1 MHHRQQLN
9 EGLGYKDMEGMMKPT
24 VHIDE
29 FSSKMGEDADVIV
42 VSFFVR
48 DKQAAKDLMNWFEKG
63 YDFVLDAD
71 QSPGEIKPNR
81 YLVYLE
87 MRRRNAAPGQIDE
100 ILRDLNTLTE
110 YEPDD
115 WIMVY
120 KKKKHEW
127 SPETFA
133 ELVPLTPNEYRART
147 EGDLNEMRIKSAKI
161 YKLCNPQ
168 LVYYNFIY
176 TKYNL
181 SLASR
186 LNVSKR
192 RLYVSANSFT
202 TSKVHGNISTYG
214 PVLCVIPGLARR

>member
-1 MHHRQQLN
+1 MQHNNNFNSPQRRQQLN

-100 ILRDLNTLTE
+100 ILNDLNTLTE
-110 YEPDD
+110 YETDD

-120 KKKKHEW
+120 KKQKHEW

-133 ELVPLTPNEYRART
+133 KLVPLTPNEYRERT
-147 EGDLNEMRIKSAKI
+147 EGDLNEMRIAAGLDVK
-161 YKLCNPQ
+161 P
-168 LVYYNFIY
+168 IY
-176 TKYNL
+176 TK
-181 SLASR
+181 
-186 LNVSKR
+186 VSKD
-192 RLYVSANSFT
+192 LQAMQAAA
-202 TSKVHGNISTYG
+202 GI
-214 PVLCVIPGLARR
+214 L

>member
-1 MHHRQQLN
+1 MKRKQMQHNNNFNNPQQRRRQLN

-100 ILRDLNTLTE
+100 ILKDLNTLTE
-110 YEPDD
+110 YEPED

-120 KKKKHEW
+120 KKQKHEW

-133 ELVPLTPNEYRART
+133 KLVPLTPNEYRERT
-147 EGDLNEMRIKSAKI
+147 EGDLNEMRIAAGLDVK
-161 YKLCNPQ
+161 P
-168 LVYYNFIY
+168 IY
-176 TKYNL
+176 TK
-181 SLASR
+181 
-186 LNVSKR
+186 VSKD
-192 RLYVSANSFT
+192 LQAMQAAA
-202 TSKVHGNISTYG
+202 GI
-214 PVLCVIPGLARR
+214 L

>member
-1 MHHRQQLN
+1 
-9 EGLGYKDMEGMMKPT
+9 MKPT

-87 MRRRNAAPGQIDE
+87 MRRRNAAPKQIQE
-100 ILRDLNTLTE
+100 ILADLGTLTE
-110 YEPDD
+110 YEPND

-120 KKKKHEW
+120 KKQQHKW

-133 ELVPLTPNEYRART
+133 KLVPLTPNEYRDRT
-147 EGDLNEMRIKSAKI
+147 EGELNEMRIAAGLNTKTVYKVLDPALKSIQAAAGI
-161 YKLCNPQ
+161 L
-168 LVYYNFIY
+168 
-176 TKYNL
+176 
-181 SLASR
+181 
-186 LNVSKR
+186 
-192 RLYVSANSFT
+192 
-202 TSKVHGNISTYG
+202 
-214 PVLCVIPGLARR
+214 

>member
-1 MHHRQQLN
+1 MQHNNNFNNPQQRRRQLN

-100 ILRDLNTLTE
+100 ILKDLNTLTE

-133 ELVPLTPNEYRART
+133 KLVPLTPNEYRART
-147 EGDLNEMRIKSAKI
+147 EGDLNEMRIAAGLDVK
-161 YKLCNPQ
+161 P
-168 LVYYNFIY
+168 IY
-176 TKYNL
+176 TK
-181 SLASR
+181 
-186 LNVSKR
+186 VSKD
-192 RLYVSANSFT
+192 LQAMQAAA
-202 TSKVHGNISTYG
+202 GI
-214 PVLCVIPGLARR
+214 L

>member
-1 MHHRQQLN
+1 MQHNNNFNNPQQRRRQLN

-100 ILRDLNTLTE
+100 ILKDLNTLTE
-110 YEPDD
+110 YEPED

-120 KKKKHEW
+120 KKQKHEW

-133 ELVPLTPNEYRART
+133 KLVPLTPNEYRERT
-147 EGDLNEMRIKSAKI
+147 EGDLNEMRIAAGLDVK
-161 YKLCNPQ
+161 P
-168 LVYYNFIY
+168 IY
-176 TKYNL
+176 TK
-181 SLASR
+181 
-186 LNVSKR
+186 VSKD
-192 RLYVSANSFT
+192 LQAMQAAA
-202 TSKVHGNISTYG
+202 GI
-214 PVLCVIPGLARR
+214 L

>member
-1 MHHRQQLN
+1 MKKEQMQHNNNFNNPQQPPQPQRRQQLN

-115 WIMVY
+115 WVMVY
-120 KKKKHEW
+120 KKQKHEW
-127 SPETFA
+127 SPELFA
-133 ELVPLTPNEYRART
+133 KLVPLTPNEYRART
-147 EGDLNEMRIKSAKI
+147 EGDLNEMRIAAGLDVK
-161 YKLCNPQ
+161 P
-168 LVYYNFIY
+168 VY
-176 TKYNL
+176 TK
-181 SLASR
+181 
-186 LNVSKR
+186 VSKD
-192 RLYVSANSFT
+192 LQAMQSAA
-202 TSKVHGNISTYG
+202 GI
-214 PVLCVIPGLARR
+214 L

>member
-1 MHHRQQLN
+1 MQYNNNFNNPQPRRRQLN

-115 WIMVY
+115 WVMVY

-133 ELVPLTPNEYRART
+133 ELVPLTPNEYRQRT
-147 EGDLNEMRIKSAKI
+147 EGDLNEMRIAAGLDVK
-161 YKLCNPQ
+161 P
-168 LVYYNFIY
+168 VY
-176 TKYNL
+176 TK
-181 SLASR
+181 
-186 LNVSKR
+186 VSKD
-192 RLYVSANSFT
+192 LQAMQSAA
-202 TSKVHGNISTYG
+202 GI
-214 PVLCVIPGLARR
+214 L

>member
-1 MHHRQQLN
+1 MKRTQMQHNNNFNSPQRRQQLN

-24 VHIDE
+24 MHIDE

-100 ILRDLNTLTE
+100 ILNDLNTLTE

-120 KKKKHEW
+120 KNQKHEW

-133 ELVPLTPNEYRART
+133 KLVPLTPNEYRERT
-147 EGDLNEMRIKSAKI
+147 DGDLNEMRIAAGLDVK
-161 YKLCNPQ
+161 P
-168 LVYYNFIY
+168 IY
-176 TKYNL
+176 TK
-181 SLASR
+181 
-186 LNVSKR
+186 VSKD
-192 RLYVSANSFT
+192 LQAMQAAA
-202 TSKVHGNISTYG
+202 GI
-214 PVLCVIPGLARR
+214 L

>member
-1 MHHRQQLN
+1 MQYNNNFNNPQRRPQLN

-48 DKQAAKDLMNWFEKG
+48 DKQAAKDLMHWFEKG

-120 KKKKHEW
+120 KKQKHQW
-127 SPETFA
+127 TPETFA
-133 ELVPLTPNEYRART
+133 KLVPLTPNEYRART
-147 EGDLNEMRIKSAKI
+147 DGDLNEMRIAAGLDVKPI
-161 YKLCNPQ
+161 H
-168 LVYYNFIY
+168 
-176 TKYNL
+176 TKV
-181 SLASR
+181 SR
-186 LNVSKR
+186 DLQAMQAAAGI
-192 RLYVSANSFT
+192 L
-202 TSKVHGNISTYG
+202 
-214 PVLCVIPGLARR
+214 

>member
-1 MHHRQQLN
+1 
-9 EGLGYKDMEGMMKPT
+9 MEGMMKPT

-87 MRRRNAAPGQIDE
+87 MRRRNAAPKQIQE
-100 ILRDLNTLTE
+100 ILDDLGTLTE

-120 KKKKHEW
+120 QKQKHEW

-133 ELVPLTPNEYRART
+133 KLVPLTPNEYRERT
-147 EGDLNEMRIKSAKI
+147 EGDLNEMRVAAGLNTKPVYKVLDPALKSIQAAAGI
-161 YKLCNPQ
+161 L
-168 LVYYNFIY
+168 
-176 TKYNL
+176 
-181 SLASR
+181 
-186 LNVSKR
+186 
-192 RLYVSANSFT
+192 
-202 TSKVHGNISTYG
+202 
-214 PVLCVIPGLARR
+214 

>member
-1 MHHRQQLN
+1 MQHNNNFNSPQQRRRQLN

-100 ILRDLNTLTE
+100 ILKDLNTLTE

-133 ELVPLTPNEYRART
+133 KLVPLTPNEYRERT
-147 EGDLNEMRIKSAKI
+147 EGDLNEMRIAAGLDVK
-161 YKLCNPQ
+161 P
-168 LVYYNFIY
+168 IY
-176 TKYNL
+176 TKI
-181 SLASR
+181 
-186 LNVSKR
+186 SKD
-192 RLYVSANSFT
+192 LQAMQAAA
-202 TSKVHGNISTYG
+202 GI
-214 PVLCVIPGLARR
+214 L

>member
-1 MHHRQQLN
+1 MQHNNNFNSPQQPPQPRRRQQLN

-100 ILRDLNTLTE
+100 ILKDLNTLTE

-120 KKKKHEW
+120 KKQKHEW

-147 EGDLNEMRIKSAKI
+147 EGDLNEMRIAAGLDVK
-161 YKLCNPQ
+161 P
-168 LVYYNFIY
+168 IY
-176 TKYNL
+176 TK
-181 SLASR
+181 
-186 LNVSKR
+186 VSKD
-192 RLYVSANSFT
+192 LQAMQAAA
-202 TSKVHGNISTYG
+202 GI
-214 PVLCVIPGLARR
+214 L